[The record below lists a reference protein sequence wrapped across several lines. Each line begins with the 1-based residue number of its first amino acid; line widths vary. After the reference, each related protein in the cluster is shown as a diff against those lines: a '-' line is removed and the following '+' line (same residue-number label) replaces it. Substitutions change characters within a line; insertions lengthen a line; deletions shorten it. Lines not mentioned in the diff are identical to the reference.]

1 VFLDQME
8 TVVPW
13 KEWTALITPYY
24 PKGEHGRPP
33 KGIELMLRMYL
44 LQGWFSLSD
53 EMLEDALYDSQSM
66 PRFVG
71 INLLEEDV
79 PDATTLL
86 KFRHL
91 LEQHD
96 LTSRMFHQLN
106 ETLSRKGYG
115 QHDKAHLPLECA
127 ALVLQKAREDRDE
140 SACEL
145 GGGRHIDPSSV
156 LNWGRHMTG
165 QFDDL
170 YLQAATSKL
179 LRKAVGPRALFFEKA
194 LPPLVGDWWRQMAP
208 KSLSSGGGAVWNNVT
223 SALLLHW
230 RGFPREEVRIL

>member
-1 VFLDQME
+1 MYSEYGMAMSGAVDVLHREDQRGIMPPLDGDLY
-8 TVVPW
+8 P
-13 KEWTALITPYY
+13 TAVRLCLKDT
-24 PKGEHGRPP
+24 
-33 KGIELMLRMYL
+33 
-44 LQGWFSLSD
+44 D
-53 EMLEDALYDSQSM
+53 
-66 PRFVG
+66 
-71 INLLEEDV
+71 LLERRRV
-79 PDATTLL
+79 PQQPMHADILQRLSGRGLMPKLRRLLVSARLEAASVRDAAHGTRSMRLVAAIGL
-86 KFRHL
+86 GR
-91 LEQHD
+91 Q
-96 LTSRMFHQLN
+96 
-106 ETLSRKGYG
+106 G